1 MRHII
6 FILALL
12 GLVTLSATAQPETRR
27 LTISG
32 QLLDAEMKEPMVQVT
47 IQLFLASD
55 STFVG
60 GTISDNK
67 GNFIIEAP
75 SNGTFRLRVSSIGY
89 QTLERE
95 ITLRRS
101 QNQDLGNLL
110 MSPESVMLKEAVVT
124 GRAAPVVVRKDT
136 LVYSPE
142 AYRTP
147 EGSAIEEMIKRMPGA
162 EVDEDG

>member
-1 MRHII
+1 M
-6 FILALL
+6 
-12 GLVTLSATAQPETRR
+12 LSATAQPETRR

-89 QTLERE
+89 QKLERE
-95 ITLRRS
+95 ITLRR
-101 QNQDLGNLL
+101 N
-110 MSPESVMLKEAVVT
+110 
-124 GRAAPVVVRKDT
+124 
-136 LVYSPE
+136 
-142 AYRTP
+142 
-147 EGSAIEEMIKRMPGA
+147 
-162 EVDEDG
+162 

>member
-55 STFVG
+55 SKFVG

-95 ITLRRS
+95 ITLRRN

-136 LVYSPE
+136 LI
-142 AYRTP
+142 YRVSQHLGRHHPQCDQSDSNTRL
-147 EGSAIEEMIKRMPGA
+147 SL
-162 EVDEDG
+162 